1 MCNETEFLVDTGSTY
16 TLVDSLFYDSLNDK
30 PSLEKIN
37 LILKNAN
44 GNVINVPGQTN
55 LDFEVQGHKFRMPVK
70 VLPLVDKF
78 TILGLDFMEDQQCMF
93 NVAKG
98 TMEFNDKLITLHK
111 KGSTRCVQ
119 VEAQQNF
126 CVPPQ
131 HEMII
136 SGHVKSNH

>member
-119 VEAQQNF
+119 IEAQQNF